1 MICKGNICRSP
12 LAAAVLARLAYVR
25 GIAVE
30 IRSAA
35 TEERT
40 VGRAAHELARTVAS
54 LHGYDIESH
63 VARRATPDD
72 VEWADMIVVMDAE
85 NAARVAELFGDAAK
99 RKTIL
104 LGPFDAGQADI
115 RDPYSESEAV
125 FEETL
130 STIERACAALAA
142 LLAGREGVVRTPA
155 D

>member
-12 LAAAVLARLAYVR
+12 LAAAVLARLAHAR
-25 GIAVE
+25 SIAVE

-40 VGRAAHELARTVAS
+40 VGRAAHELARAVAS
-54 LHGYDIESH
+54 RHGYDIESH
-63 VARRATPDD
+63 VARRVAADD

-85 NAARVAELFGDAAK
+85 NAARVAELFGEAAK
-99 RKTIL
+99 RKTIR

-130 STIERACAALAA
+130 AAIERACAALAGQ
-142 LLAGREGVVRTPA
+142 LAARQG
-155 D
+155 